1 MARTRQT
8 SKKTT
13 GGPAKRGQLPHFKQF
28 TGSTGTKQI
37 VTSFMPKAAAV
48 GLSVSTVPKSSQA
61 PDSEAILN
69 AVSQVTPKP
78 FLHNIYCFFCRDGG
92 KLYCCA
98 TCVRTIC
105 QRCLIV
111 PEDLRARVEEEDVR
125 FICPGCHESRGTR
138 SGNKNVGM
146 KPYFGF
152 EDTNHVPILTVPA
165 TISSHIESTSRSQV
179 CSDPILI
186 LHFILKTLEPFA
198 SCARVMRDVVQPF
211 TPEGNMEYHEIV
223 FDIGTSD
230 KVLKHARSMKKLV
243 DRFRLVQYGRVEV
256 FVFTHSET
264 SRGDIWGGFE
274 DEPKGRRQA
283 SVRSEPVSYTVSDF
297 FRGLFAGGI
306 EQYVK
311 GSTLW
316 VLACGHMLRE
326 LKAFNL
332 FKACVTHYEVEHA
345 FAFTAE
351 KFHACLTSAFITAYA
366 ERVLIEGF
374 EVQEVI
380 RDLLLVSPRL
390 GAHTSIVH
398 FHVANAFRRRNPT
411 ILEYTKGLTQQVR
424 DPSQA
429 SMTVSN
435 YTFFHKTNRPFGDP
449 LPYQC
454 AGCKCVRPWEC
465 VSSEP
470 QESRFACQNCH
481 HTITFKKP
489 NESQIILFSQGY
501 LGTSNVS
508 GKLVKKGRGSGG
520 FGWLMSVTVEPATPL
535 LDDYFAD

>member
-1 MARTRQT
+1 MARTKQT

-13 GGPAKRGQLPHFKQF
+13 GGPAKRGQLPHFKEV
-28 TGSTGTKQI
+28 TGATGTQKI
-37 VTSFMPKAAAV
+37 VTSFMPKAATAV
-48 GLSVSTVPKSSQA
+48 GP
-61 PDSEAILN
+61 ILN
-69 AVSQVTPKP
+69 AQAVSKVTPKP
-78 FLHNIYCFFCRDGG
+78 LSHNIYCIFCRDGG

-98 TCVRTIC
+98 TCVRTCC

-111 PEDLRARVEEEDVR
+111 PEESRARVEEEDVT
-125 FICPGCHESRGTR
+125 FICPGCHESRG
-138 SGNKNVGM
+138 SGNKNIGM

-152 EDTNHVPILTVPA
+152 EGTNCLPILTVPA
-165 TISSHIESTSRSQV
+165 IISSHIESTSRSQV

-198 SCARVMRDVVQPF
+198 SCARVMRDVIQPF
-211 TPEGNMEYHEIV
+211 TPEVNMEYHEIV

-243 DRFRLVQYGRVEV
+243 DRFKQNQYGRVEV

-274 DEPKGRRQA
+274 DEQRGRRQA
-283 SVRSEPVSYTVSDF
+283 SVQSEPVSYTVSDF
-297 FRGLFAGGI
+297 FSGLFAGGI

-316 VLACGHMLRE
+316 VLACGHTLRD

-345 FAFTAE
+345 FAFSAE

-374 EVQEVI
+374 EVHEVI
-380 RDLLLVSPRL
+380 QDLLSVSPRL

-398 FHVANAFRRRNPT
+398 FHVANSFRRRNPT
-411 ILEYTKGLTQQVR
+411 IVEYTKGLQVR
-424 DPSQA
+424 DPSQVLI
-429 SMTVSN
+429 TVSS
-435 YTFFHKTNRPFGDP
+435 YTSFHKTNRPFGNP

-465 VSSEP
+465 VFSEP

-481 HTITFKKP
+481 HTITFKMP
-489 NESQIILFSQGY
+489 DESRIILFSQGH
-501 LGTSNVS
+501 LGTSNAN

-520 FGWLMSVTVEPATPL
+520 FGWLMSVTVEPAKPL
-535 LDDYFAD
+535 DACLTN